1 VGRRVIDHLVYATP
15 ELAPTV
21 RDLGRRLGV
30 ELTAGGRHV
39 GLGTMNFLAAI
50 GSGAYLEVLGP
61 DPDAPAHTPPFGL
74 AGLTEPRLA
83 TWAVRVSDL
92 AGAVERARAA
102 GYDPGE
108 IRSMSRRREDGVLL
122 EWRLAYPE
130 PDSGDGVVPFLID
143 WGDSPHPS
151 AGAAPGAELLSFGGV
166 HPRPD
171 LISAK
176 LAALGVS
183 LPVTEG
189 PRPALRAVLRT
200 PAGEVELS

>member
-1 VGRRVIDHLVYATP
+1 MIDHLVYATP

-21 RDLGRRLGV
+21 RDLGSRLGI
-30 ELTAGGRHV
+30 ELTPGGRHV
-39 GLGTMNFLAAI
+39 GLGSMNFLAVL

-61 DPDAPAHTPPFGL
+61 DPDAPAHNPPFGL

-83 TWAVRVSDL
+83 TWAVRVPDL
-92 AGAVERARAA
+92 AGAVKRARAA

-130 PDSGDGVVPFLID
+130 SDTGDGVVPFLID

-151 AGAAPGAELLSFGGV
+151 AGAASGVELLSFTAE

-171 LISAK
+171 LITAK

-183 LPVTEG
+183 LAVTEG
-189 PRPALRAVLRT
+189 PRPALRAVLRS
-200 PAGEVELS
+200 PAGEVVLP